1 MFNIKNYFLILFLN
15 IILTFGVYAED
26 KIFYLDLDLLVSNTN
41 AGKSLLLKLNNNE
54 KEIFDKFKI
63 EEKKFKD
70 EEIKILGS
78 KNIISEDELK
88 KNITQFQKKLKN
100 FKKLKSEEIQNLKKT
115 RNEQI
120 INLLNLI
127 NPIIQEYMNK
137 NSISMVIDKKNV
149 YIANT
154 KLDITN
160 NIIELINKNIK

>member
-15 IILTFGVYAED
+15 IILTSGVYAED

-41 AGKSLLLKLNNNE
+41 AGKSLLVKLNNNE

-88 KNITQFQKKLKN
+88 KNISISKKLKN
-100 FKKLKSEEIQNLKKT
+100 FNKLKSEEIQNLKK
-115 RNEQI
+115 
-120 INLLNLI
+120 
-127 NPIIQEYMNK
+127 QETNK
-137 NSISMVIDKKNV
+137 
-149 YIANT
+149 
-154 KLDITN
+154 
-160 NIIELINKNIK
+160 